1 MKLIKPNI
9 LFLLFFIPTIL
20 FANKIDSLKQI
31 IDSKKGIQKAKE
43 YTKIADAYIKINL
56 DSALYFDSLALKIT
70 QDENYPELQYT
81 IRNKISTIY
90 YYKSDYKNAI
100 TNLKLLLDYAR
111 KINDKEKIG
120 STLNKIGAM
129 YYTWGV
135 IENALEYFLKSIK
148 VFEELKDEEQI
159 ASINNN
165 IGLVYNELESYELA
179 FDFFNQAIDYFQN
192 SNDSVN
198 YSSCLNNLGSSFI
211 GLKNFDS
218 ALFYFNKSIDLKI
231 KLNDD
236 IGLANT
242 YGNIGD
248 AYYELEDYDEA
259 LLYYK
264 KILFISERQNNTRL
278 KALICISLAKTYYQ
292 LKFNEMAL
300 DYLSKAEKYSNEV
313 GLNITLKDSY
323 ELFAKIYKEK
333 HDFKTSNYYLEKYIT
348 IKDSIFSKE
357 KTDKLSELMVI
368 YNTEAKER
376 ELIQIKEDEKNNKKL
391 IVKANDI
398 KHYMIITIILILII
412 SFMIFSRYKIK
423 INNAK
428 ILKEKNDKI
437 AEINKQLIVFNTEL
451 EQKIQDRTKELK
463 QEIESKLQVESS
475 LNTSIEREKKATYLK
490 NFFLS
495 NISHEIRTPLN
506 AISGLASLLKSKV
519 EKEIEPTTK
528 EFINGIIQNSNRL
541 LNLLNNI
548 LDFSRLEANDIVINQ
563 KHCSLNE
570 ITKNICELHKF
581 KINDKKLNLETTFS
595 DIPNIITDRANLEKV
610 INDIIDNAVRYT
622 DKGAIS
628 IETGF
633 YKEYDEVFVRIKDT
647 GVGIDN
653 EYLPYIFDTFSQE
666 SIGYERKY
674 QGMGLGLPLSKRLLE
689 LMGGRIEISS
699 QKDKGT
705 IVNIFIPSNISIQKN
720 DTKEQKINLISDDIF
735 KQKQFEVFLVEDDY
749 FNKLVIHNLLERIT
763 NVTSA
768 TNGQEALDLIEK
780 RLEEGIEFDIML
792 IDINLPDGWDGIKLM
807 KIIKEKWPIYKDV
820 IFIAQTAYS
829 NEKDKKA
836 IMDAGFNEYITKPID
851 SDYLI
856 NLVKHKLMQ

>member
-1 MKLIKPNI
+1 
-9 LFLLFFIPTIL
+9 
-20 FANKIDSLKQI
+20 
-31 IDSKKGIQKAKE
+31 
-43 YTKIADAYIKINL
+43 
-56 DSALYFDSLALKIT
+56 
-70 QDENYPELQYT
+70 
-81 IRNKISTIY
+81 
-90 YYKSDYKNAI
+90 
-100 TNLKLLLDYAR
+100 
-111 KINDKEKIG
+111 
-120 STLNKIGAM
+120 
-129 YYTWGV
+129 
-135 IENALEYFLKSIK
+135 
-148 VFEELKDEEQI
+148 
-159 ASINNN
+159 
-165 IGLVYNELESYELA
+165 
-179 FDFFNQAIDYFQN
+179 
-192 SNDSVN
+192 
-198 YSSCLNNLGSSFI
+198 
-211 GLKNFDS
+211 
-218 ALFYFNKSIDLKI
+218 
-231 KLNDD
+231 
-236 IGLANT
+236 
-242 YGNIGD
+242 
-248 AYYELEDYDEA
+248 
-259 LLYYK
+259 
-264 KILFISERQNNTRL
+264 
-278 KALICISLAKTYYQ
+278 
-292 LKFNEMAL
+292 
-300 DYLSKAEKYSNEV
+300 
-313 GLNITLKDSY
+313 
-323 ELFAKIYKEK
+323 
-333 HDFKTSNYYLEKYIT
+333 
-348 IKDSIFSKE
+348 
-357 KTDKLSELMVI
+357 
-368 YNTEAKER
+368 
-376 ELIQIKEDEKNNKKL
+376 
-391 IVKANDI
+391 
-398 KHYMIITIILILII
+398 
-412 SFMIFSRYKIK
+412 
-423 INNAK
+423 
-428 ILKEKNDKI
+428 
-437 AEINKQLIVFNTEL
+437 
-451 EQKIQDRTKELK
+451 
-463 QEIESKLQVESS
+463 LQVESS